1 MTATVVKSA
10 RKPRGMMV
18 TVVAVAAV
26 VAYVVFG
33 FLPAQKSLNAK
44 RRELQDK
51 QQFIAG
57 SQVKQAQVV
66 QLEQQLKLTRTHL
79 EPWRQHAKSAG
90 SPVTML
96 GEIASLASAAGVEL
110 HRVTP
115 QDPSKFETISQHTF
129 AVEVEG
135 SYSQIFSFLAGIES
149 RPETIWV
156 PKLAL
161 KISKENGQSV
171 QCALD
176 IAVFADNQG
185 NSG

>member
-1 MTATVVKSA
+1 
-10 RKPRGMMV
+10 MV
-18 TVVAVAAV
+18 TVLSVAAV
-26 VAYVVFG
+26 VGYVMFV

-51 QQFIAG
+51 KQFIAG
-57 SQVKQAQVV
+57 AQVKQAQAV
-66 QLEQQLKLTRTHL
+66 QLDQQLKAARAHI
-79 EPWRQHAKSAG
+79 EPWQRHAESAR
-90 SPVTML
+90 SPVIMW
-96 GEIASLASAAGVEL
+96 GEIASLASTAGVIL

-115 QDPSKFETISQHTF
+115 QDPTKYETFGQHTF

-135 SYSQIFSFLAGIES
+135 TYSQIFTFLTGIES

-156 PKLAL
+156 PKLGL
-161 KISKENGQSV
+161 KVSKENGETV

-176 IAVFADNQG
+176 IAVFADNPG